1 MGNNEILVAKPVR
14 DFQQTVRSEAGL
26 QFSRVGRSHLTLS
39 PSPCAGPSELVRL
52 GCGGSLLRF
61 EVKRALK
68 STEDGRSMTTFYYC
82 SVNHQSGLQSKTFST
97 LSYIF

>member
-1 MGNNEILVAKPVR
+1 MGNNEILLAKPVR

-52 GCGGSLLRF
+52 EVEGSLVRF
-61 EVKRALK
+61 EVKLGNICTANIYDQITMEL
-68 STEDGRSMTTFYYC
+68 
-82 SVNHQSGLQSKTFST
+82 
-97 LSYIF
+97 

>member
-52 GCGGSLLRF
+52 EGEGSVVRF
-61 EVKRALK
+61 EVKVGNICFL
-68 STEDGRSMTTFYYC
+68 SPL
-82 SVNHQSGLQSKTFST
+82 VLSKREIPQPSHFV
-97 LSYIF
+97 YF

>member
-52 GCGGSLLRF
+52 ECYPSFHKNLVLKFPIDGATFIGNSHIKLFLFGCRDSCL
-61 EVKRALK
+61 V
-68 STEDGRSMTTFYYC
+68 
-82 SVNHQSGLQSKTFST
+82 
-97 LSYIF
+97 